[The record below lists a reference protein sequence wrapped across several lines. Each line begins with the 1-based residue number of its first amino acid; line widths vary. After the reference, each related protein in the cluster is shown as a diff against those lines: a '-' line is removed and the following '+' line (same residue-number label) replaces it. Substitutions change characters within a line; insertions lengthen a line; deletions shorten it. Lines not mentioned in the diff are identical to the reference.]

1 MGIDLLDIAYRVE
14 RAFGVQFDVK
24 DFFEERTKEPP
35 DVVFHSRVGD
45 LYDLILEKRKA
56 LGLSKG
62 KIRPEA
68 FATRDVR
75 LALAEVLY
83 VSPEDF
89 RPQDKLSRLLPLED
103 RRKLWRR
110 LRKRLKGLGPLKARE
125 RRFEHARWVAL
136 FVAAVGGALGLSY
149 VEWHIGWPILY
160 LATLLGGAFALNTV
174 GDAWSAN
181 LVPKEVHTVELLA
194 KTHLARNRRH
204 YIDECGGTDSDE
216 DVWHT
221 LQVILVD
228 VLGVEI
234 GKITKEADLVRDLGA
249 E

>member
-1 MGIDLLDIAYRVE
+1 M
-14 RAFGVQFDVK
+14 
-24 DFFEERTKEPP
+24 
-35 DVVFHSRVGD
+35 
-45 LYDLILEKRKA
+45 A
-56 LGLSKG
+56 LPKG
-62 KIRPEA
+62 KIRPEV

-75 LALAEVLY
+75 LALAEVLHM
-83 VSPEDF
+83 SPEDF

-103 RRKLWRR
+103 RRRLWRR
-110 LRKRLKGLGPLKARE
+110 AAEAAQGARPAHSPRK
-125 RRFEHARWVAL
+125 
-136 FVAAVGGALGLSY
+136 AVGACEMGCSVRCGGGGRPGLYY

-174 GDAWSAN
+174 GDVWSAN
-181 LVPKEVHTVELLA
+181 LVPKEVHTVEA
-194 KTHLARNRRH
+194 PGQDASRPQSPH
-204 YIDECGGTDSDE
+204 YIDECGGADSDD